1 MTATASP
8 PPTTPPSP
16 CLNSGIHPVYQ
27 HFPADIGICLAPC
40 CLSPGQYC
48 RKVRTSQ
55 HTSPSSPLLG
65 GTTGSKRIS
74 KLPPTTRLIF
84 FWFFF
89 WVVTLVVSS
98 SQHVLFKERNKA
110 IFCARPKKKK
120 KKTKNQISLPAFT
133 GTDVTRSCQ
142 AHDHA
147 DWPITLSS
155 INLSITHY
163 PSSHLPLEILSP
175 CLCRSCCD

>member
-1 MTATASP
+1 M
-8 PPTTPPSP
+8 
-16 CLNSGIHPVYQ
+16 SG
-27 HFPADIGICLAPC
+27 
-40 CLSPGQYC
+40 
-48 RKVRTSQ
+48 
-55 HTSPSSPLLG
+55 PLLLVS
-65 GTTGSKRIS
+65 GSVLQKS
-74 KLPPTTRLIF
+74 TYLPAHEPVVAALGWHDWLQTDIKTSSHDQIDF

-110 IFCARPKKKK
+110 IFCARPKKK